1 MQQKFLELFKEAL
14 EIEGRDILL
23 SDVFRDYKEW
33 SSLAQLSLIAML
45 DEQFDVV
52 IETAEFKKLITV
64 GDLLNEVVKRT
75 EK

>member
-33 SSLAQLSLIAML
+33 GSLAQLSLIAML

-52 IETAEFKKLITV
+52 IETADFKKLLTV

>member
-52 IETAEFKKLITV
+52 IETADFKKLLTV

-75 EK
+75 EN